1 MVTAA
6 NCDLII
12 SVTGIDGIAGTVD
25 RHVVSIGSS
34 GNLIGAAMHCD
45 DVITI
50 ASINRIAGAIDRDMV
65 GIGSRGNLV
74 SVAANCNDVCTIT
87 GIDGIAGTID
97 CDVVTIGTSSDLI
110 GATANCDDVCT
121 ITSIDGI
128 AGAIDCDVV
137 ITAASGDMI
146 VAAERDFIVA
156 GDKTSNGNVT
166 SGAEVEFARRC
177 SVDRAAGAFYLHN
190 TTAGGTHCNR
200 IVGREVEF
208 AARAVKIQRY
218 AGLAIGSDVGTT
230 RDAVCFAVVP

>member
-1 MVTAA
+1 MVIVGTGYDTIGVAA
-6 NCDLII
+6 NSDDII
-12 SVTGIDGIAGTVD
+12 TIAGIDGIA
-25 RHVVSIGSS
+25 
-34 GNLIGAAMHCD
+34 A
-45 DVITI
+45 
-50 ASINRIAGAIDRDMV
+50 
-65 GIGSRGNLV
+65 
-74 SVAANCNDVCTIT
+74 
-87 GIDGIAGTID
+87 
-97 CDVVTIGTSSDLI
+97 
-110 GATANCDDVCT
+110 
-121 ITSIDGI
+121 
-128 AGAIDCDVV
+128 AIDCDVV

-190 TTAGGTHCNR
+190 TAAGGIHCNR